1 MTSRRRFLA
10 GTAAALLMAPARAQK
25 LLGVVHEVA
34 GDVTVNHVRLTHL
47 GVLEAGQTLRTG
59 ADGRIWFSLGG
70 DACFLRPNSELRLDA
85 WRARDAVIDLLRL
98 VSGALGAT
106 FARGMHRTLIAP
118 TATIGIRGTGIYL
131 AAAPDAAYLCTCFG
145 ATEIATVPS
154 GGTDSVAVAAEYHQ
168 ARRIA
173 GGKIVPAPF
182 ESHTNEEI
190 ARLEALVGRP
200 DPFARPPTSRSYRNV
215 RETTRAGPAIPSD
228 TPLREIAA
236 PPGDRRRR

>member
-85 WRARDAVIDLLRL
+85 WRARDAAIDLLRL

-131 AAAPDAAYLCTCFG
+131 AAAPDAAYLCTCYG

-182 ESHTNEEI
+182 EGHTNDEI

-200 DPFARPPTSRSYRNV
+200 NPFQRSPTSRS
-215 RETTRAGPAIPSD
+215 
-228 TPLREIAA
+228 
-236 PPGDRRRR
+236 